1 MAVTNGWGQATQNN
15 TNGFGKYQNTIDAGS
30 IYADS
35 YAGETAIEGTSAT
48 FSYSKSSFHQGEAD
62 PTPTI
67 TGTAG
72 GTFSATPSGLSINTS
87 TGTIDLDN
95 STIQSYTITY
105 TVSGV
110 SANQTLAVTASPFI
124 ANNFS
129 MQFDGASSY
138 INAGDSDAFSFGNG
152 STDSPFSI
160 STWVYFDNV
169 SSTAGIISK
178 KGSIGEEWQMYTH
191 SSTSNIR
198 FLIKDDSVNKSCF
211 VTGNTTLATGQWYHI
226 VSTYNGVGGSSAG
239 NGIKIYLNGV
249 EETLTV
255 SNNASYVAM
264 ENTAQPVNIGRYDSN
279 YFDGKLDEAAL
290 WNTALSSDAVT
301 EIYNATANNTG
312 KALDLS
318 TDYNNYTS
326 SANLQYWNRLGD

>member
-1 MAVTNGWGQATQNN
+1 
-15 TNGFGKYQNTIDAGS
+15 
-30 IYADS
+30 
-35 YAGETAIEGTSAT
+35 
-48 FSYSKSSFHQGEAD
+48 
-62 PTPTI
+62 
-67 TGTAG
+67 
-72 GTFSATPSGLSINTS
+72 
-87 TGTIDLDN
+87 
-95 STIQSYTITY
+95 TIQSYTITY

-301 EIYNATANNTG
+301 EIYNATNNNT
-312 KALDLS
+312 
-318 TDYNNYTS
+318 
-326 SANLQYWNRLGD
+326 